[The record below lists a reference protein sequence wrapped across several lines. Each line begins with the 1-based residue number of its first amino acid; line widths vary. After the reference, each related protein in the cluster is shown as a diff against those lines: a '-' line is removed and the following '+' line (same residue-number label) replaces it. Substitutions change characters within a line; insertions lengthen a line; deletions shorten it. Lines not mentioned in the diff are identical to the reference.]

1 MCEYCGDKPEDEKSS
16 QCVMKVIDATPSLGW
31 EAASPVPYPLERDM
45 RQSTFNG
52 TRKMVSFT
60 WAERSQ
66 EKSWWKFVAV
76 LTCKSF
82 ARPGQRGARLIE
94 PSSSWF
100 PPKFLS
106 G

>member
-1 MCEYCGDKPEDEKSS
+1 MCEYCGDKPEGAKPS
-16 QCVMKVIDATPSLGW
+16 QCVMKVILATLCFGMDA
-31 EAASPVPYPLERDM
+31 ARPVPYPLERDM

-76 LTCKSF
+76 LTCKSI

-100 PPKFLS
+100 LSKFP
-106 G
+106 